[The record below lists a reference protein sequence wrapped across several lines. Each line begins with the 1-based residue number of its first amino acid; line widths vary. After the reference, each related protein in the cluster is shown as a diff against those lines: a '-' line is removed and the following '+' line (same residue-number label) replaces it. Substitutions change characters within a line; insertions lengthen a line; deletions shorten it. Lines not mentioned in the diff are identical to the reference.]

1 MQFLG
6 TMKKTIAYIDG
17 FNLYYGLLH
26 GNPSSR
32 WLDPTTLVRMLLRD
46 EHDVVAVNFFTARIR
61 PYPYDA
67 QAVARQDIYLQA
79 LAAQP
84 LVHVG
89 EGYYNRNKIWL
100 PHVAQE
106 CRSCQKSRE
115 GMARVMKFEEKRSD
129 VNLTS
134 AFLADAFRNHADCY
148 VLITGDSDY
157 IAPIDIVRFELKQP
171 VLVYNPRSDRPS
183 DLMYHASYYA
193 HIPRDLPARC
203 QLPEVV
209 PLPNGRTVHRPPAWA

>member
-1 MQFLG
+1 
-6 TMKKTIAYIDG
+6 
-17 FNLYYGLLH
+17 
-26 GNPSSR
+26 
-32 WLDPTTLVRMLLRD
+32 
-46 EHDVVAVNFFTARIR
+46 
-61 PYPYDA
+61 
-67 QAVARQDIYLQA
+67 
-79 LAAQP
+79 
-84 LVHVG
+84 
-89 EGYYNRNKIWL
+89 
-100 PHVAQE
+100 
-106 CRSCQKSRE
+106 
-115 GMARVMKFEEKRSD
+115 MARVMKFEEKRSD

-193 HIPRDLPARC
+193 HISRDLPARC

-209 PLPNGRTVHRPPAWA
+209 PLPNGRSIHRPPAWA